1 MVDPAEL
8 ARHRTIDLSTM
19 GRRSGQWRRIEIWWF
34 LFEEKLIITG
44 TPGRRDWLTNLRAD
58 PQLVIH
64 APEGDFSGE
73 AVEISDPEFR
83 RRFFESRQT
92 RWYANQAGLETLVAR
107 APMVE
112 VLLANADRGEPR

>member
-8 ARHRTIDLSTM
+8 ARHRTIDLSTI
-19 GRRSGQWRRIEIWWF
+19 GRRSGQWRRVEIWWF

-44 TPGRRDWLTNLRAD
+44 TPGRRDWLANLRAD
-58 PQLVIH
+58 PRLVIH
-64 APEGDFSGE
+64 APEGDFPGE
-73 AVEISDPEFR
+73 AVEISDPAYR

-92 RWYANQAGLETLVAR
+92 RWYSNQAGLQAMVER

-112 VLLANADRGEPR
+112 VFLANADGGGPT